1 MEWIRTADVQNSY
14 DVISAFEELEM
25 IDWTKKYKISNGDI
39 VYLYVGRP
47 YQKIMYKYLVVE
59 DNIKLSEMID
69 DKKYFIKNS
78 KSNMT
83 KGSDIDYIRLKK
95 LMHINDERLSIHEL
109 RNKKLVN

>member
-47 YQKIMYKYLVVE
+47 YQKIMYKCLVVE

-69 DKKYFIKNS
+69 DKK
-78 KSNMT
+78 
-83 KGSDIDYIRLKK
+83 
-95 LMHINDERLSIHEL
+95 
-109 RNKKLVN
+109 